1 MITLAIVIAIAVVV
15 VVIIFKSMWRVAE
28 PNEALII
35 SGLGAKGEND
45 TSLDSLASRSSSV
58 AGPRSSPASRR
69 SVASAWTPAPRAW
82 S

>member
-1 MITLAIVIAIAVVV
+1 MYYIAGIAVGVL
-15 VVIIFKSMWRVAE
+15 VILIGTLRAVWRVAE